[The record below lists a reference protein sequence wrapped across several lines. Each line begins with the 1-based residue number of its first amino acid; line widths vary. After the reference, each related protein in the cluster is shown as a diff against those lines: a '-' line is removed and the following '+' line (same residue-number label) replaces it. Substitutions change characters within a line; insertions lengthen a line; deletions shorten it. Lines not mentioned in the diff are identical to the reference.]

1 MGPIG
6 GGPHRATLEPRSSR
20 VALGDRSPRV
30 PTDPCRVTAYCS
42 SSNPF
47 ASRTAHGML
56 DYHTLVAI
64 GGVEKVRSMV
74 DDRLVAEHLS

>member
-1 MGPIG
+1 
-6 GGPHRATLEPRSSR
+6 
-20 VALGDRSPRV
+20 
-30 PTDPCRVTAYCS
+30 
-42 SSNPF
+42 
-47 ASRTAHGML
+47 ML